1 MSRKNTILIVDDDLQ
16 NLQVLG
22 NILRENKFNVA
33 AAISGFDALEYV
45 GESTPDLIILD
56 VMMPE
61 MDGFETCKRMK
72 SVPALQSVPIL
83 FLSALD
89 DVNQMIKGLEHG
101 AFDYILKP
109 LNASLLL
116 SKIQIHLDLKNKT
129 EELENLN
136 HDLESKVKE
145 RTMQLEKANL
155 ELKKFDETKSE
166 FLRIISH
173 EIRTPLNG
181 ILGFINLL
189 KQECQND
196 KVDLYI
202 KHLDTSVNRLE
213 RFSLNA
219 LLYTQ
224 LNTGKYK
231 LSLKGIPLKQLLEE
245 TISMFTRVVLEKKI
259 FVSLE
264 VPCDLE
270 VTADQTL
277 ISECLRNIL
286 DNAVKYAPSASKIVI
301 VAFRNKEEIICKI
314 TDQGEGFSSKA
325 LQNLFQLF
333 KPGNVFVD
341 GNEGVELAL
350 CKQIMLAHHGDI
362 RAFNVEKGAS
372 VEISFVR

>member
-1 MSRKNTILIVDDDLQ
+1 MSDKNTILIVDDDLQ

-22 NILRENKFNVA
+22 NILRDNKFNVA

-45 GESTPDLIILD
+45 AESIPDLIILD

-61 MDGFETCKRMK
+61 MDGFETCQRMK
-72 SVPALQSVPIL
+72 SIPALQSIPIL

-89 DVNQMIKGLEHG
+89 DVNQMIKGLEQG

-136 HDLESKVKE
+136 HCLESKVKE
-145 RTMQLEKANL
+145 RTMELEKANL

-181 ILGFINLL
+181 ILGFTSLL

-224 LNTGKYK
+224 LNAGKYK
-231 LSLKGIPLKQLLEE
+231 LSLKGIPLKQVLEE
-245 TISMFTRVVLEKKI
+245 TISMFTQAVLEKKL

-264 VPCDLE
+264 VPFDLE
-270 VTADQTL
+270 VTADRTL
-277 ISECLRNIL
+277 LTECLRNIL
-286 DNAVKYAPSASKIVI
+286 DNAVKYAPLASKIVI
-301 VAFRNKEEIICKI
+301 AGFTEKDEVICKI
-314 TDQGEGFSSKA
+314 TDQGEGFSAKA

-350 CKQIMLAHHGDI
+350 CRQILLAHHGDI

-372 VEISFVR
+372 VEISFVK